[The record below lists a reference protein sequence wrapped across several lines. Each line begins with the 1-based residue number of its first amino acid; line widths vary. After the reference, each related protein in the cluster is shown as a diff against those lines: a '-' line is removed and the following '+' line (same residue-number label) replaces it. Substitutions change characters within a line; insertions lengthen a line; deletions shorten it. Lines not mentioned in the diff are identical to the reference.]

1 MAKKRV
7 YEFAKENEMSSKDVI
22 SNAKKLGIDYGSHMS
37 SMEPDEVS
45 KLQKQVSEP
54 KGKKSDNIVDKVKEK
69 VENVNTQYFYTSSDM
84 SAGAFAEPSHWSTTN
99 ANGECG
105 EPQPI
110 RPCQITVSAG
120 NTLNSVLSGKNNNA
134 VLAISQGYKSNPE

>member
-1 MAKKRV
+1 MKIIHLLKSNILLIAGLIAV
-7 YEFAKENEMSSKDVI
+7 VLTMSFTFAN
-22 SNAKKLGIDYGSHMS
+22 
-37 SMEPDEVS
+37 
-45 KLQKQVSEP
+45 
-54 KGKKSDNIVDKVKEK
+54 GKSEK